1 MSDAAG
7 ISATPPSERPR
18 RRSGFLWPLLLIV
31 VGGFFLASNL
41 GYVAPISVRTVL
53 QLWPLLLVLAGIEI
67 LLARREPMI
76 ALAIEVVVVAVAIG
90 LVVTQPRGLFVPV
103 GSAQPSSST
112 TVPRQGATSLA
123 LRVEGSAGT
132 YSVSGGASDLVEARS
147 DHGDLS
153 VRDSRRDGGQT
164 ADIRV
169 QPATIGDIHIF
180 GTTPPTNVDV
190 RVARDVPTSL
200 RVEGGAG
207 DFIVDLSAIQIRDAR
222 VETGA
227 SHLELTL
234 PKPSGDVP
242 IRIQAGAA
250 SVIVIVPEDVEVR
263 ITTSGGLLSTSS
275 ENARLG
281 AGTVSALARN
291 ASVMETAGYAS
302 AKDRVT
308 ITIEAGASSIT
319 IRSITITR

>member
-1 MSDAAG
+1 MSDATA
-7 ISATPPSERPR
+7 IPATPPAGRPR
-18 RRSGFLWPLLLIV
+18 RRRGLLWPLLLIV

-41 GYVAPISVRTVL
+41 GYVGPVPIRTVL
-53 QLWPLLLVLAGIEI
+53 QLWPLLLVLSGIEV
-67 LLARREPMI
+67 LLARREPI
-76 ALAIEVVVVAVAIG
+76 LALAIEVLVVAVAVG

-103 GSAQPSSST
+103 GGAQPSSAAA
-112 TVPRQGATSLA
+112 VPRQGATSLA

-147 DHGDLS
+147 DHGELT
-153 VRDSRRDGGQT
+153 VRDSRRDGGQ
-164 ADIRV
+164 AAEIRV

-207 DFIVDLSAIQIRDAR
+207 DFIVDLRDIQVRDAR
-222 VETGA
+222 IETGA
-227 SHLELTL
+227 SHVELTL
-234 PKPSGDVP
+234 PKPSGEVP

-250 SVIVIVPEDVEVR
+250 NVVIVVPGDVEVR
-263 ITTSGGLLSTSS
+263 ITTSGAILSTTTLNPRIVASGTSS
-275 ENARLG
+275 SNVRG
-281 AGTVSALARN
+281 SPS
-291 ASVMETAGYAS
+291 SVETPGYAA

-319 IRSITITR
+319 IR